1 MHRAAA
7 VPPFVGAVVAGTV
20 VVLHRARRRPD
31 SCRDTRRAGGD
42 GRLLP
47 PHRDGVVVP
56 TGTGRRAVAAR
67 LRRRVPGLPPG
78 GRARRR
84 AATATAASTS
94 RRSGPAAE
102 TQGDPA
108 PMLLSPDGTRVAVG
122 DHDVERPDVVV
133 VDLTTGDTT
142 RYALPAGRSVV
153 PVAWSSDGET
163 LASLVS
169 DEADQPLLRRTDRR
183 LDRPARPSRRLCRGP
198 GARRL
203 RRGCRLLPGRLGARR
218 RAVRRSHGGGPGG
231 RRPAQPR
238 GRRRARRPAAW
249 SPDGR
254 LLAVTTVEPPGA
266 PPGVDAPGVPSGLSF
281 VDADGRGDAVPDPL
295 PLDLAGPGRVL
306 GWAGDAEVV
315 TVLAGRCRRPDPV
328 RRTARRRRAAPAHAD
343 VRPRVLRRR
352 SLPARVVGRR
362 LARGR
367 RSRRGGPRAVAVGPP
382 WRAHDRGGSPG
393 VVHRPTRPSR
403 SGADAVVVP
412 TGLRTRPAV
421 RPVAGPTGRSDAPRR
436 GRGRTVRPG

>member
-20 VVLHRARRRPD
+20 VVLTGLGGGPTAAATPAVPAVMAGYSHLTGTVSSSPPGPVVALWQHGYGVELLDFPQAVVLG
-31 SCRDTRRAGGD
+31 AGGD
-42 GRLLP
+42 SY
-47 PHRDGVVVP
+47 
-56 TGTGRRAVAAR
+56 
-67 LRRRVPGLPPG
+67 RRVDVAEE
-78 GRARRR
+78 RAG
-84 AATATAASTS
+84 S
-94 RRSGPAAE
+94 E

-169 DEADQPLLRRTDRR
+169 DEATNPYSGGRIAGSIALLDLPAGSAEVLE
-183 LDRPARPSRRLCRGP
+183 LDGSAAAAAFSPDGSEL
-198 GARRL
+198 
-203 RRGCRLLPGRLGARR
+203 
-218 RAVRRSHGGGPGG
+218 AVEESGGVTVVDLEDGG
-231 RRPAQPR
+231 RRSLEVDGVLA
-238 GRRRARRPAAW
+238 GPAAW

-254 LLAVTTVEPPGA
+254 LLAVTTVEPTGA
-266 PPGVDAPGVPSGLSF
+266 APGVDAPGVPSGLSF

-315 TVLAGRCRRPDPV
+315 TVLADGADDQTLSVVPLDAAEPRPLMRMSDLGSYGVGRFQLASSVAGSLEVVDPDGVDRGPWPWALRGV
-328 RRTARRRRAAPAHAD
+328 LTIAAGLLAWFIAR
-343 VRPRVLRRR
+343 RVLR
-352 SLPARVVGRR
+352 
-362 LARGR
+362 
-367 RSRRGGPRAVAVGPP
+367 
-382 WRAHDRGGSPG
+382 
-393 VVHRPTRPSR
+393 
-403 SGADAVVVP
+403 
-412 TGLRTRPAV
+412 GLVRTR
-421 RPVAGPTGRSDAPRR
+421 
-436 GRGRTVRPG
+436 